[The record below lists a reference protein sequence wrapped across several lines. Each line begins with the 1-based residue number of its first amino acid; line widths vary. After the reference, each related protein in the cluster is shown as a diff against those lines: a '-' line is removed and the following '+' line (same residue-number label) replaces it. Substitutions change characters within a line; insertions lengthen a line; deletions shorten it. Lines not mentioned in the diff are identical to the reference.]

1 MSELDQALSALRAHE
16 GVEHVLVLGRDG
28 LLIQHEGGGEL
39 DAETVS
45 AMVPGIASAARGL
58 AGAAGR
64 GDVSTVVMRFDA
76 GVAVV
81 DVLSP
86 DLLLAVLLRDG
97 VGFAPLLRDLP
108 RERARLGSVV

>member
-1 MSELDQALSALRAHE
+1 MSELDRALASIRGHE

-28 LLIQHEGGGEL
+28 LLIQHSGGAEL

-45 AMVPGIASAARGL
+45 AMVPGIASAAGGL
-58 AGAAGR
+58 GSAAGLGAAT
-64 GDVSTVVMRFDA
+64 TVVMRLAD

-97 VGFAPLLRDLP
+97 VGFGPLLRDL
-108 RERARLGSVV
+108 ARDRDRLASLV

>member
-1 MSELDQALSALRAHE
+1 MSELDRALSSLRSHE

-28 LLIQHEGGGEL
+28 LLIQHAGDGTL

-45 AMVPGIASAARGL
+45 AMVPGIASAASGL
-58 AGAAGR
+58 GSAAGR
-64 GDVSTVVMRFDA
+64 GDATTVVVKLGA

-86 DLLLAVLLRDG
+86 DLILAVLLRGG
-97 VGFAPLLRDLP
+97 VGFAPLLQELA
-108 RERARLGSVV
+108 RERGRFATLV

>member
-28 LLIQHEGGGEL
+28 LLIQHAGDGEL

-58 AGAAGR
+58 AGAAG
-64 GDVSTVVMRFDA
+64 GGEVSTVVMRFGG

-86 DLLLAVLLRDG
+86 ELLLAVLLRDG
-97 VGFAPLLRDLP
+97 VGFAPLLRDLS
-108 RERARLGSVV
+108 RERARLGAVV